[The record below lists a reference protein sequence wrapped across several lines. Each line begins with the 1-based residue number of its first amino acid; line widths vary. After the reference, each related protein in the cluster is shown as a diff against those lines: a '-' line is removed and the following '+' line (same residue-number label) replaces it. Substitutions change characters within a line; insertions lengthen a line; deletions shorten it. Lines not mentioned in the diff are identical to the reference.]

1 MTGRVV
7 VMRQRGLIMASGDAD
22 AVKAKHDGQ
31 HSKAFDPGVVHGWNV
46 VNTHMMPPHAAVV
59 NRA

>member
-7 VMRQRGLIMASGDAD
+7 VMRQQRLVAASSDAD

-31 HSKAFDPGVVHGWNV
+31 HSKALDPGVVHGWNE
-46 VNTHMMPPHAAVV
+46 VNTHIMPPHAAVV
-59 NRA
+59 NTA